1 MKRFFILMILAL
13 VPSVVSA
20 QSDMDDFFAGYSGQQ
35 GFQTIIYGKRMLN
48 MMKEDA
54 SSDVRALLNRISTI
68 RIISHEEPLNGI
80 IYSARRSV
88 NQSQQYEIISQ
99 INENGS
105 LSEFY
110 ITENLGNSKNVSFLM
125 IISSPQGSAVMEI
138 VGEFDVKDI
147 SRLAVIGQKK

>member
-1 MKRFFILMILAL
+1 MA
-13 VPSVVSA
+13 VSA

-35 GFQTIIYGKRMLN
+35 GFQTIIYGKRMLD

-99 INENGS
+99 INENLWEGRYSPIWPDGKKHPRNIYAHS
-105 LSEFY
+105 LE
-110 ITENLGNSKNVSFLM
+110 ECESKLAEM
-125 IISSPQGSAVMEI
+125 IEEVKAEIAQEKERLKQIKKSTSS
-138 VGEFDVKDI
+138 
-147 SRLAVIGQKK
+147 

>member
-1 MKRFFILMILAL
+1 MILAL
-13 VPSVVSA
+13 VPLAASA
-20 QSDMDDFFAGYSGQQ
+20 QSDMDDFFEGYSRQP
-35 GFQTIIYGKRMLN
+35 GFQTIVYGKRMLD

-68 RIISHEEPLNGI
+68 RIISHEEPLNEI
-80 IYSARRSV
+80 INSARRSV
-88 NQSQQYEIISQ
+88 DQSRKYEIISK

-110 ITENLGNSKNVSFLM
+110 ISENLGSSKSVSFVM
-125 IISSPQGSAVMEI
+125 IISSPQGSAIMEI

-147 SRLAVIGQKK
+147 SKLSIIGQKK